1 MHWLLRFILRKIAGP
16 AKMRLPITI
25 GRIPCELLR
34 KIAGPAKMRLPITIG
49 RIPCE

>member
-1 MHWLLRFILRKIAGP
+1 
-16 AKMRLPITI
+16 MRLPITI